1 MAIGIQDEHEELRAA
16 VQGWAEARGV
26 AAAVRQALDADV
38 DTLPPY
44 WGDLAAQ
51 GLLAIHLDEELG
63 GQGAGVVELAVV
75 AEELG
80 RAAAVG
86 PWDTTAVVAG
96 VVAAFGSAG
105 LAKALLPGLADGS
118 LTATLAV
125 PTAAPDGSPV
135 AHTGL
140 SGDGRPGR
148 LAGGHR
154 RAAPPGPR
162 RHRHPCT
169 GTGDGRTTVSGGSSW
184 NAPTPPR

>member
-26 AAAVRQALDADV
+26 AAVVREALDAESDA
-38 DTLPPY
+38 LPPY

-96 VVAAFGSAG
+96 VVAAVGSAG
-105 LAKALLPGLADGS
+105 LVKSLLPGW
-118 LTATLAV
+118 
-125 PTAAPDGSPV
+125 PTAA
-135 AHTGL
+135 
-140 SGDGRPGR
+140 
-148 LAGGHR
+148 
-154 RAAPPGPR
+154 
-162 RHRHPCT
+162 
-169 GTGDGRTTVSGGSSW
+169 
-184 NAPTPPR
+184 